1 MKSVRTRATYVALAV
16 TLSLTALASANLVRQ
31 TVPMRDRDLKGGG
44 CWAGEVNSSVI
55 DTSTVLLGTV
65 RNPWS
70 VDVTELEFV
79 LTHAKTSSGTTTL
92 NIADTSIPFD
102 GAGRAL
108 VNFGHKSVLEGKSSE
123 TYRITGVEGDEDSY
137 VGLRILPIVSQQVDG
152 HKVRCNLLPEFELDA
167 LSDRARMGIQMTCP
181 SALAVITNVDDSKRL
196 SELSGTVSLPGD
208 LVLGALRVRD
218 LNGEDLPG
226 ANIKLDGSKFRVS
239 LSPSLDAD
247 QSVVLLL
254 DLSSQRHA
262 PPIQAEIQAE
272 FIE

>member
-70 VDVTELEFV
+70 LDVTGLEFA
-79 LTHAKTSSGTTTL
+79 LTHAQTSSGTTIL

-102 GAGRAL
+102 AAGRAL
-108 VNFGHKSVLEGKSSE
+108 VDFGRKSVLEGKGSE
-123 TYRITGVEGDEDSY
+123 TYRITGIEGDEDSY

-167 LSDRARMGIQMTCP
+167 LSDRARMGIQMSCP
-181 SALAVITNVDDSKRL
+181 NALAVITNVDDSKRL

-218 LNGEDLPG
+218 VNGEDLPG
-226 ANIKLDGSKFRVS
+226 ASIKLDGLKFRVS